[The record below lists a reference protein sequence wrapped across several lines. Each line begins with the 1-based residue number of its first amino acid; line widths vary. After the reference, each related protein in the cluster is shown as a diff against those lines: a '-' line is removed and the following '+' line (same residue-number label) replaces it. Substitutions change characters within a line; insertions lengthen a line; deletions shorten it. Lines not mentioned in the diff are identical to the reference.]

1 MYGLGGLE
9 QVEVVKRRRK
19 AKWLEEKKK
28 EKEEEEK
35 EEEKEKTKDRSVPD
49 GSDKHCTLNS
59 NHPSWQFPPQLVPD
73 NELGKVFGAVAV
85 CGDLANVAGTLLA
98 NSLYSPLRF

>member
-19 AKWLEEKKK
+19 AKWLEK
-28 EKEEEEK
+28 KEEEEE

-49 GSDKHCTLNS
+49 GSDKY
-59 NHPSWQFPPQLVPD
+59 W
-73 NELGKVFGAVAV
+73 
-85 CGDLANVAGTLLA
+85 
-98 NSLYSPLRF
+98 

>member
-28 EKEEEEK
+28 EKEEE
-35 EEEKEKTKDRSVPD
+35 KEKTKDRSVPD
-49 GSDKHCTLNS
+49 GSDNY
-59 NHPSWQFPPQLVPD
+59 
-73 NELGKVFGAVAV
+73 G
-85 CGDLANVAGTLLA
+85 
-98 NSLYSPLRF
+98 

>member
-19 AKWLEEKKK
+19 AKWLEEEK
-28 EKEEEEK
+28 KEEEEE

-49 GSDKHCTLNS
+49 GSDKNIIY
-59 NHPSWQFPPQLVPD
+59 
-73 NELGKVFGAVAV
+73 EEMR
-85 CGDLANVAGTLLA
+85 GDIF
-98 NSLYSPLRF
+98 SHDPL

>member
-28 EKEEEEK
+28 EEK
-35 EEEKEKTKDRSVPD
+35 EKEKTKDRSVPD
-49 GSDKHCTLNS
+49 GSDN
-59 NHPSWQFPPQLVPD
+59 NQM
-73 NELGKVFGAVAV
+73 VAV
-85 CGDLANVAGTLLA
+85 HFKL
-98 NSLYSPLRF
+98 